1 MSNKKKI
8 LESKEIIYSL
18 AQLATKKIYENKFLN
33 EEIELTKNSIK
44 LIKDFLIK
52 YSSLNNKANFKQ
64 KIVDGI
70 NNIYNSLKNS
80 KEKLLNEK
88 SKYNN
93 KLNNFESEIFDEKIS
108 ERQNLKLLKIDN
120 FILLSE
126 LSEKNDEIMRLLSL
140 NKEISSSYSNLFFIE
155 KFEKKISNE
164 YGCNYLYNTLDTQSK
179 ELMQQSLYY
188 NLYYKHCLEENQKIS
203 KLQKKINYYNKI
215 ISFIKNHIKEGKL
228 YVEDLNINI
237 NNNNEIITSEQI
249 IKNKINN
256 SQNDTN
262 KKLPKKNKINLLT
275 VSQLFDINNDEG
287 KSEAIIDY
295 ELHSDDEVVFE
306 KKIKPIKQ
314 IAKGSNLIEIKKKI
328 PKIDLSMIEFNKQK
342 VMNEAD
348 LYSLQRR
355 QFLSKNI
362 DEQIKEMTSK
372 RKEMLHKCKTN
383 IKKIIAMR
391 KFSEDIQKKYT
402 LLKPLKLKS
411 SVLVGITPK
420 QELDMEDKNDILEE
434 IKESE
439 NDEEIDETIMNE
451 KINYTQRDIIKKIKQ
466 RKSMKNVKGNNI
478 FIGKI
483 EKNNFV
489 KIKKDKIIKDKK
501 RSKIKRAN
509 SK

>member
-1 MSNKKKI
+1 
-8 LESKEIIYSL
+8 
-18 AQLATKKIYENKFLN
+18 
-33 EEIELTKNSIK
+33 
-44 LIKDFLIK
+44 
-52 YSSLNNKANFKQ
+52 
-64 KIVDGI
+64 
-70 NNIYNSLKNS
+70 
-80 KEKLLNEK
+80 
-88 SKYNN
+88 
-93 KLNNFESEIFDEKIS
+93 
-108 ERQNLKLLKIDN
+108 
-120 FILLSE
+120 
-126 LSEKNDEIMRLLSL
+126 
-140 NKEISSSYSNLFFIE
+140 
-155 KFEKKISNE
+155 
-164 YGCNYLYNTLDTQSK
+164 
-179 ELMQQSLYY
+179 
-188 NLYYKHCLEENQKIS
+188 
-203 KLQKKINYYNKI
+203 
-215 ISFIKNHIKEGKL
+215 
-228 YVEDLNINI
+228 
-237 NNNNEIITSEQI
+237 
-249 IKNKINN
+249 
-256 SQNDTN
+256 
-262 KKLPKKNKINLLT
+262 
-275 VSQLFDINNDEG
+275 
-287 KSEAIIDY
+287 
-295 ELHSDDEVVFE
+295 
-306 KKIKPIKQ
+306 
-314 IAKGSNLIEIKKKI
+314 
-328 PKIDLSMIEFNKQK
+328 MIEFNKQK

-451 KINYTQRDIIKKIKQ
+451 KINYTQRDIITKIKQ

>member
-164 YGCNYLYNTLDTQSK
+164 YGCNYLYNILDTQSK

-237 NNNNEIITSEQI
+237 
-249 IKNKINN
+249 
-256 SQNDTN
+256 
-262 KKLPKKNKINLLT
+262 
-275 VSQLFDINNDEG
+275 
-287 KSEAIIDY
+287 
-295 ELHSDDEVVFE
+295 FE
-306 KKIKPIKQ
+306 
-314 IAKGSNLIEIKKKI
+314 
-328 PKIDLSMIEFNKQK
+328 
-342 VMNEAD
+342 
-348 LYSLQRR
+348 Y
-355 QFLSKNI
+355 
-362 DEQIKEMTSK
+362 
-372 RKEMLHKCKTN
+372 
-383 IKKIIAMR
+383 
-391 KFSEDIQKKYT
+391 
-402 LLKPLKLKS
+402 
-411 SVLVGITPK
+411 
-420 QELDMEDKNDILEE
+420 
-434 IKESE
+434 
-439 NDEEIDETIMNE
+439 
-451 KINYTQRDIIKKIKQ
+451 
-466 RKSMKNVKGNNI
+466 
-478 FIGKI
+478 
-483 EKNNFV
+483 
-489 KIKKDKIIKDKK
+489 
-501 RSKIKRAN
+501 
-509 SK
+509 